1 MATVAETNKPYDSIF
16 GLYAILCMNLGL
28 LLVFFSL
35 LIISLPS

>member
-1 MATVAETNKPYDSIF
+1 MATVAETNKPYDSTF
-16 GLYAILCMNLGL
+16 GLYAILGMNLGL